1 MTTIKRCWV
10 IISTSFI
17 LLGSLLRHRVLSLYY
32 NEDRGF
38 FVIFFG
44 GAEAREE
51 DAEGMLRPKP
61 KEQPMSKLCEAW
73 ATAARLEETCERSG
87 GGRECARAIE
97 HDQRACGQSK
107 KTKAKP
113 ACLLTVAT
121 ENQRNINY
129 KHTFKKKG
137 VCHSFF

>member
-1 MTTIKRCWV
+1 
-10 IISTSFI
+10 
-17 LLGSLLRHRVLSLYY
+17 L
-32 NEDRGF
+32 E
-38 FVIFFG
+38 

-97 HDQRACGQSK
+97 HGRVKGRRAGRVVGGVFAGRK
-107 KTKAKP
+107 KTERTDGVDAKCKR
-113 ACLLTVAT
+113 A
-121 ENQRNINY
+121 
-129 KHTFKKKG
+129 
-137 VCHSFF
+137 

>member
-97 HDQRACGQSK
+97 HDQRACGQWDK
-107 KTKAKP
+107 KRYIQQPKNTSVTVLTPEKVHTK
-113 ACLLTVAT
+113 
-121 ENQRNINY
+121 
-129 KHTFKKKG
+129 
-137 VCHSFF
+137 HSEFTPPII